1 MHAFHGW
8 KVIFQIKSQSVRF
21 HFKTRPPE
29 PKSDNAVSIS
39 VFAMIDKNDWG
50 RNGGVTP
57 VYTE

>member
-1 MHAFHGW
+1 MRHCNAVFSVTNMWDMHAFHGW

-39 VFAMIDKNDWG
+39 VFAAE
-50 RNGGVTP
+50 P
-57 VYTE
+57 